1 MSKSAKSQKLELIT
15 LSKKQ
20 LQTPTEMQNNGTIMV
35 IRDLDTAQ
43 LRVALYRAL
52 KLQKALDQGI
62 QRALNTL
69 ETIAP

>member
-1 MSKSAKSQKLELIT
+1 
-15 LSKKQ
+15 
-20 LQTPTEMQNNGTIMV
+20 MQNNGTIMV